1 MEFILPVCNQ
11 FQKIVLSLLFVKMK
25 NSDHEI
31 MDNLSKR
38 ETFCCKDRIM
48 AFVIQPYSHKC
59 GF

>member
-38 ETFCCKDRIM
+38 ETFLL
-48 AFVIQPYSHKC
+48 
-59 GF
+59 